1 MGLWGCTADAQPK
14 NAMYFAY
21 CANRGISPCYLYKI
35 TLAAAADDFSLMKK
49 CKNDHDY
56 GYVDSIEN
64 NSNWQV

>member
-1 MGLWGCTADAQPK
+1 
-14 NAMYFAY
+14 
-21 CANRGISPCYLYKI
+21 
-35 TLAAAADDFSLMKK
+35 LMKK

>member
-1 MGLWGCTADAQPK
+1 MLAQ
-14 NAMYFAY
+14 M
-21 CANRGISPCYLYKI
+21 CDLYKM
-35 TLAAAADDFSLMKK
+35 TLAAASAAADDFSLMKK